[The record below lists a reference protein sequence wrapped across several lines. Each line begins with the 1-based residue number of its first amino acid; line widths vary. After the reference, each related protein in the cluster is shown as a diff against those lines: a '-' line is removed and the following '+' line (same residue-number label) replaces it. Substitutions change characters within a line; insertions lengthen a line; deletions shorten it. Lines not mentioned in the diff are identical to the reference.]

1 MKQTFHL
8 TLTLALWLTMAQTA
22 MAAITGSGTADDPY
36 LISSTEDWNTF
47 ANNVNN
53 GTSYSGQTVKLNAD
67 ISVTTMVGSWDNPF
81 NGTFDGGGHTLSVTL
96 NSGNQYVDEDA
107 YYGVA
112 PFRFTNGATIQF
124 LVVTGIV
131 TTSTRK
137 YAAGLIGMTKG
148 GTNTILNCISSVEI
162 YSTINNK
169 WGDNDGT
176 HGGFIGKASGT
187 VIINNCLFNGQLT
200 TTSDN
205 PTINCGGFVG
215 WRDGT
220 TLSTLSIS
228 NSLYAPNTTIPSGKT
243 AVNVGATFSR
253 NDVTPTNSYYT
264 QTLGTAQGTAVG
276 SKTATQLVAALGS
289 AWRVSGGRA
298 VPKLLLS
305 TKSFTIANAAGA
317 DYCGTIT
324 YDGNDFLVPDGN
336 MMQNQLFEGKITMR
350 SKMTGNEGTVKLY
363 PRMSGKVKSLTFS
376 SARVTFGDDVGT
388 EHYVKIGKGDIW
400 TNSYTEDM
408 STATALTFTFTN
420 DEGLQLANEEDYF
433 EIKMRNSKSTRN
445 ASLQNIGGKITITY
459 EPTEA
464 TETHRHN
471 FTYIVEG
478 NTLTATCAHDD
489 GKECNLESSSYK
501 ISTSLIPPT
510 NLTFNDGWF
519 YSASMSGFESF
530 RSETKATIGSI
541 TYIKTDTNE
550 DYGTSEPDATGTYTA
565 SVTINADNYPYTLT
579 TSYRVTDFNYIHI
592 NYPQFTTDKAEN
604 NYVGDGETV
613 TLTFTPKFGET
624 LTSLTVTGATT
635 NMSIGSGITSI
646 GNNKYTFTMPAED
659 VTLDATFSAPDA
671 SHFEQ
676 TGENNYTIK
685 TANGWGWFCFA
696 TNYDLVPDGFSGKVV
711 KLAGNVGSSE
721 MAGKSGHP
729 FKGTFDG
736 QNYTLTFNRTAAEHL
751 SAPFHYING
760 ATISNLHVEG
770 TITGGT
776 YESLGGLVG
785 HSEGNITINN
795 CRVSTEIS
803 TTVSGSALHGGVI
816 GTWNGTNATCTVTGC
831 VYDGLIYN
839 PDEAGVTT
847 SCRGFIGWDYGN
859 NGTITFTDCL
869 SAPAAYGTDKYA
881 LGDNCFTFVYPNSEP
896 TLTYNMTNCYYTSIL
911 GNRQGR
917 PAATATVAP
926 ANLGNATT
934 DHGMV
939 DGYKN
944 GFLYNGKYYTPKY
957 GDAVVEYRFN
967 DGIERADVTI
977 NGTNNQET
985 GVNVVGV
992 NITEEVGNIKSVT
1005 YNRPFNTAQAATVI
1019 LPFNYICNGSEG
1031 GKFYGFK
1038 EVVYDEDL
1046 HKWVCTMEEPS
1057 TGSLT
1062 ANTPYLF
1069 MPDDA
1074 TTMTFPNISSMTG
1087 GVVTLL
1093 PTTANDGVYGGATT
1107 DAAWNFHGTYKGK
1120 TWTSSD
1126 SDKDYGFAAKSGEA
1140 VGGEAVEAGQF
1151 VRFAPGAFIKPM
1163 RCYLS
1168 YVGTSAPAPA
1178 RGLTRAAATDDLPQ
1192 SITVRLVSRNGETTA
1207 IGEIDTKTGKMT
1219 FDSEAWYTLD
1229 GVRLSG
1235 KPSTKGIYINNGKKV
1250 AIK

>member
-1 MKQTFHL
+1 MRSMKTKVKLSFHL
-8 TLTLALWLTMAQTA
+8 ILTLATMLTMAQTA

-96 NSGNQYVDEDA
+96 NNDSQYGDEDA

-112 PFRFTNGATIQF
+112 PFRFTNGATFQF

-187 VIINNCLFNGQLT
+187 VIINNSLFNGQLT

-220 TLSTLSIS
+220 LSIS
-228 NSLYAPNTTIPSGKT
+228 NCLYAPNTTIPSGKT

-324 YDGNDFLVPDGN
+324 YGGHDFLIPDKN
-336 MMQNQLFEGKITMR
+336 IMQNQLFEGKITMR
-350 SKMTGNEGTVKLY
+350 SKTNNSGNAGTVKLY
-363 PRMSGKVKSLTFS
+363 PHISGKVKSLTFS
-376 SARVTFGDDVGT
+376 SARVTFSDVVGT
-388 EHYVKIGKGDIW
+388 EHYVKIGRGDIW

-408 STATALTFTFTN
+408 NKATALTFTFSN
-420 DEGLQLANEEDYF
+420 DEGLQLANEDDYL
-433 EIKMRNSKSTRN
+433 EIKMRNSESTRN
-445 ASLQNIGGKITITY
+445 ASLQNIEGKITITY

-489 GKECNLESSSYK
+489 GKECNLASSSYQ
-501 ISTSLIPPT
+501 ISTSLIPPQ
-510 NLTFNDGWF
+510 NLIYTDGWN
-519 YSASMSGFESF
+519 YPASMSGFENF

-550 DYGTSEPDATGTYTA
+550 DYGTSKPNATGTYTA
-565 SVTINADNYPYTLT
+565 SVTINADNYPYTLQ
-579 TSYRVTDFNYIHI
+579 TSYRVTDYHFVYN
-592 NYPQFTTDKAEN
+592 NYPQFTTDKEG
-604 NYVGDGETV
+604 NYAGNGQTV
-613 TLTFTPKFGET
+613 TITFTPKFGET
-624 LTSLTVTGATT
+624 LTGLTVTGATT
-635 NMSIGSGITSI
+635 NYSIGSGITDNGS
-646 GNNKYTFTMPAED
+646 NTYTFIMPSEN
-659 VTLDATFSAPDA
+659 VTIGATFSISEDD
-671 SHFEQ
+671 FTE
-676 TGENNYTIK
+676 TGTNEYTIK

-696 TNYDLVPDGFSGKVV
+696 TNYDLVPEGFSGKTV
-711 KLAGNVGSSE
+711 KLAGNVSSSE
-721 MAGKSGHP
+721 MAGTSGHP

-736 QNYTLTFNRTAAEHL
+736 QNYTLTFNRTAAEEFC
-751 SAPFHYING
+751 APFHYING
-760 ATISNLHVEG
+760 ATISNLHVQG
-770 TITGGT
+770 TITGGN
-776 YESLGGLVG
+776 YERLGGLVG

-803 TTVSGSALHGGVI
+803 TTVSGVGFHGGIIAFWYDSSVE
-816 GTWNGTNATCTVTGC
+816 CTVTGC

-839 PDEAGVTT
+839 PSEADATT
-847 SCRGFIGWDYGN
+847 YCSGFIGNLFGSN
-859 NGTITFTDCL
+859 LFVTFTDCL
-869 SAPAAYGTDKYA
+869 FAPAAYVTGKYA
-881 LGDNCFTFVYPNSEP
+881 LGGNCFTFVYPNSEP
-896 TLTYNMTNCYYTSIL
+896 NYIMTNCYYTSIL

-939 DGYKN
+939 KGYKN
-944 GFLYNGKYYTPKY
+944 GFLYDGNYYTPKY
-957 GDAVVEYRFN
+957 GDVVVEYPFD
-967 DGIERADVTI
+967 DGNERADVTI

-1005 YNRPFNTAQAATVI
+1005 YNRPFNEAQAATVI
-1019 LPFNYICNGSEG
+1019 LPFNYDCNGSEG
-1031 GKFYGFK
+1031 GKFYGFQK
-1038 EVVYDEDL
+1038 VEYDEDA

-1087 GVVTLL
+1087 GVVTLQT
-1093 PTTANDGVYGGATT
+1093 TTANDGVYGGATT
-1107 DAAWNFHGTYKGK
+1107 DAAWNFHGSYKGK
-1120 TWTSSD
+1120 SWAVASN
-1126 SDKDYGFAAKSGEA
+1126 DYGFAAQSGTEA
-1140 VGGEAVEAGQF
+1140 GSAATVEAGQF
-1151 VRFAPGAFIKPM
+1151 VRFTTGAFIKPM

-1178 RGLTRAAATDDLPQ
+1178 RGLTRAAATDNLPQ

-1207 IGEIDTKTGKMT
+1207 IGEIDTTTGELS
-1219 FDSEAWYTLD
+1219 FDSESWYTLD

-1235 KPSTKGIYINNGKKV
+1235 KPSKKGLYINNGKKV
-1250 AIK
+1250 IVK